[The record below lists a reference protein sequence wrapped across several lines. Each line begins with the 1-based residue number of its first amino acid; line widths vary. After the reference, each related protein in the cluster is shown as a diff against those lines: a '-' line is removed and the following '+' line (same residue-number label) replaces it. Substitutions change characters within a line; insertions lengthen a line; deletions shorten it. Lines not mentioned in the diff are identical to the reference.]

1 MSGYILSDDTGIY
14 RTLASPSRMQILRL
28 LYRKPLSVDQ
38 LAEKLNLQP
47 ITIRH
52 HLQDLL
58 ESGIIEFYEERSGG
72 AGRPRAFYRVV
83 KSTKARSFPRR
94 QYQFLS
100 EYLIGSAMKVFGKV
114 KGEAFLKNIG
124 MKMGEAAMAKL
135 EAEHE
140 IKSWSLKGYEDYFVR
155 EYLEKEGAEP
165 EVVEASDNKMIY
177 RLHNCLFSELSTK
190 MPDIICDV
198 LHESFHEGVSKA
210 MKTDLKMSR
219 TTCMGHGDPYCE
231 HVCVWSSKSKNG

>member
-1 MSGYILSDDTGIY
+1 MSEDTSIY

-28 LYRKPLSVDQ
+28 LYRKPMSVEQ
-38 LAEKLNLQP
+38 LAEKLSLQP

-83 KSTKARSFPRR
+83 KSTPSASFPRR

-100 EYLIGSAMKVFGKV
+100 EYLITSTIKVFGKT

-124 MKMGEAAMAKL
+124 TKMGEAAIAKL
-135 EAEHE
+135 EAEHD
-140 IKSWSLKGYEDYFVR
+140 IKDWTPKAYEDYFVR
-155 EYLEKEGAEP
+155 GYMEKEGAEP
-165 EVVEASDNKMIY
+165 EVVEASGNKLVY
-177 RLHNCLFSELSTK
+177 RFHNCLFSELSTK
-190 MPDIICDV
+190 MPDIICDI
-198 LHESFHEGVSKA
+198 LHESLHEGVSRA
-210 MKTDLKMSR
+210 MNRDMQMTR

-231 HVCVWSSKSKNG
+231 HICVWGSLKNKDD